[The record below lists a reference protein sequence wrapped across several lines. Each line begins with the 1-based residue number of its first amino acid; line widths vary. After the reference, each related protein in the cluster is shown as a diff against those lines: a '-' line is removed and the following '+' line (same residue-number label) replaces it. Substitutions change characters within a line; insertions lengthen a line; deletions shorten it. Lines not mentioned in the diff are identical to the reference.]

1 MDGGRHAGARRG
13 VERRTVLQ
21 ALAVLA
27 GSAVVMAARPAL
39 AGTYLNRAVML
50 LTGAVREAAYL
61 RARFSDKEL
70 ARVTQRLAQ
79 ARLDA
84 ANAMTVPKE
93 VVLAHPHLLLVL
105 ENYTQAAEAAT
116 RGDVERF
123 GNYHQR
129 ALDEERAFRAVLKQH
144 GWVLPDPR

>member
-1 MDGGRHAGARRG
+1 MNSARRAVARRG
-13 VERRTVLQ
+13 VLLGVLWGV
-21 ALAVLA
+21 AVLA
-27 GSAVVMAARPAL
+27 AAAPAA
-39 AGTYLNRAVML
+39 AGTYLNRAVL
-50 LTGAVREAAYL
+50 LLNGAAREAAYL

-93 VVLAHPHLLLVL
+93 VVQAHPHLLLIL

-116 RGDVERF
+116 RGEADKFNVF
-123 GNYHQR
+123 HQR
-129 ALDEERAFRAVLKQH
+129 ALDEERAFRAVLKQF
-144 GWVLPDPR
+144 GWVLPEAP